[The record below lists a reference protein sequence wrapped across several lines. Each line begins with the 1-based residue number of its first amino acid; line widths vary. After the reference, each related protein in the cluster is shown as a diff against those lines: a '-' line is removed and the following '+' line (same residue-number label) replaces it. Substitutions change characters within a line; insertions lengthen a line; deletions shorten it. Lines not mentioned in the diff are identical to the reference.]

1 MKAQLKIL
9 TGARAGYTE
18 VFSKAYIGIGRHPA
32 SDLRFDPE
40 RDLDVSTRH
49 AAIVAQRDRWYV
61 RDLGSRNGTL
71 VNGHRITRDT
81 NLSDTDQVRF
91 GDEGPIVEFR
101 LTPAGT
107 PDGVVARAAG
117 AAPATP
123 APANKDSGRRR
134 MSTTER
140 IRIEVGRQTKT
151 LRTVTVGLFVSL
163 IVVAAV
169 FFYQGSRQ
177 AREREREV
185 AELQARTDSILQAS
199 ERAMEMLQGR
209 VEGLAAALNTS
220 RRDVEDLQRQLAAA
234 QRAGS
239 AEEVDAL
246 TQQLGN
252 ANQALQYQQAAALVD
267 YRAIV
272 DRNQRAVA
280 IIWVE
285 FGPDEVFTATAF
297 AVRSDGTM
305 LTNRHV
311 VVGAEGDRRPTRMA
325 VRFADSRQNWRATLL
340 GVSAS
345 ADLALIKLDIRG
357 GTPAV
362 SLNSRADTLRQGDP
376 IALIGYPLSTDLPM
390 SGEYARTS
398 FWAGSVSKVLDDV
411 IQVDGYGAQ
420 GASGSPIFDRNG
432 EVVGILYGGLE
443 GTGGRIVYAA
453 PAGAALELMESIGIR
468 PE

>member
-18 VFSKAYIGIGRHPA
+18 VFSRAYIGIGRHPA

-40 RDLDVSTRH
+40 RDLDVSAQH
-49 AAIVAQRDRWYV
+49 AAIVTQQDRWYV

-81 NLSDTDQVRF
+81 NLSDTDQIRF
-91 GDEGPIVEFR
+91 GEEGPTVEFR
-101 LTPAGT
+101 LAPAGT

-123 APANKDSGRRR
+123 APATKDSGRRR
-134 MSTTER
+134 VSTTAR

-151 LRTVTVGLFVSL
+151 LRTVAVGLFVSL

-169 FFYQGSRQ
+169 FLYQDSRQ

-199 ERAMEMLQGR
+199 ERTMEMLKGR
-209 VEGLAAALNTS
+209 VEGLAAALGTS

-239 AEEVDAL
+239 TDEVDAL
-246 TQQLGN
+246 TQQLGD
-252 ANQALQYQQAAALVD
+252 ASQALQYQQAAALVD

-272 DRNQRAVA
+272 ERNQRAVA

-285 FGPDEVFTATAF
+285 FGPDEVLTATAF

-311 VVGAEGDRRPTRMA
+311 VVGAEGDRRPTRVA

-345 ADLALIKLDIRG
+345 ADLALIKVDIRG

-362 SLNSRADTLRQGDP
+362 SLNSRADPLRQGDP
-376 IALIGYPLSTDLPM
+376 IALIGYPLGTDLPM
-390 SGEYARTS
+390 GEYARTS

-411 IQVDGYGAQ
+411 IQVDGYGAP
-420 GASGSPIFDRNG
+420 GASGSPVFDRNG
-432 EVVGILYGGLE
+432 EVVGILYGGQE
-443 GTGGRIVYAA
+443 GSGGRIVYAA
-453 PAGAALELMESIGIR
+453 PAGAALELMESTGIR

>member
-9 TGARAGYTE
+9 TGTRAGYTE

-81 NLSDTDQVRF
+81 NLSDTDQIRR
-91 GDEGPIVEFR
+91 GDEGTIVEFR
-101 LTPAGT
+101 PPPPGT

-151 LRTVTVGLFVSL
+151 LRTVTVGLFVSV

-199 ERAMEMLQGR
+199 ERAMEMLEGR
-209 VEGLAAALNTS
+209 VEGLAAALGTS

-234 QRAGS
+234 QHAGS

-246 TQQLGN
+246 TQRLGN

-311 VVGAEGDRRPTRMA
+311 VVGAGGDRRPTRMA

-357 GTPAV
+357 GTPTV
-362 SLNSRADTLRQGDP
+362 SLNSRSDTLRQGDP
-376 IALIGYPLSTDLPM
+376 IALIGFPLSTDLPM

-432 EVVGILYGGLE
+432 EVVGILYGGQE
-443 GTGGRIVYAA
+443 GTGGRIVYAT

>member
-9 TGARAGYTE
+9 TGTRAGYTE
-18 VFSKAYIGIGRHPA
+18 VFSRAYIGIGRHPA

-40 RDLDVSTRH
+40 RDLDVSARH
-49 AAIVAQRDRWYV
+49 AAIVAQQDRWYV

-81 NLSDTDQVRF
+81 SLSDTDQIRF

-101 LTPAGT
+101 LARADA
-107 PDGVVARAAG
+107 PDGVVARAPG

-123 APANKDSGRRR
+123 APAAKDGERRR
-134 MSTTER
+134 VGTTER

-151 LRTVTVGLFVSL
+151 LRTVAAGAFVSL

-177 AREREREV
+177 AREREQEV
-185 AELQARTDSILQAS
+185 AALQARTDSILQAS

-209 VEGLAAALNTS
+209 VEGLAVALNTS
-220 RRDVEDLQRQLAAA
+220 QREVGDLQRQLAAA
-234 QRAGS
+234 QRTGS

-246 TQQLGN
+246 TRQLGD

-285 FGPDEVFTATAF
+285 FGSDEVFTATAF
-297 AVRSDGTM
+297 AVRGDGTM

-345 ADLALIKLDIRG
+345 ADLALIKVDIRG

-376 IALIGYPLSTDLPM
+376 VALIGYPLGTDLPM

-420 GASGSPIFDRNG
+420 GASGSPIFDRGG
-432 EVVGILYGGLE
+432 EVVGILFGGQE
-443 GTGGRIVYAA
+443 GTGGRIAYAA
-453 PAGAALELMESIGIR
+453 PVGAALELMESAGIR